1 MKLYHQN
8 EKGEKYVS
16 WTIFVWALGIIFVV
30 FTTLSGTVYAMKAQL
45 DEHNTDQQVDMLQI
59 KTQLSQIQ
67 ADLVWI
73 KANFNTLTK

>member
-16 WTIFVWALGIIFVV
+16 WAIFVWALGIVFVI
-30 FTTLSGTVYAMKAQL
+30 FTTLSGTVYAMRTRL
-45 DEHNTDQQVDMLQI
+45 DEHNESQQVDMLQI

-67 ADLVWI
+67 ADLLWL
-73 KANFNTLTK
+73 KSNFNTLTK